1 MQSELT
7 SPATLSSIF
16 TFESSENTD
25 KLDEAWAKA
34 QGEIDVAVAGAL
46 NPHFKSQYADL
57 ASCWR
62 ACRAPLSK
70 YGIALTQWPVPA
82 SSPGR
87 VALMTRIAHGG
98 QWMRSTL
105 ECPVTKQDPQGVG
118 SALTYLR
125 RYMLSAVAGIAPEDD
140 DLKDDDGNR
149 ASGLV
154 PTSKRAMA
162 AALGTLKPASQ
173 QPRKG
178 GISLPMPKNPVVPS
192 SGGLNPGPG
201 GASAALTE
209 PQLARLFAIA
219 SDKGWSKEGVKHY
232 MTRQFGVASSRD
244 LSREQYDNL
253 IRAIESDP
261 KPDDPGSDPAFDT
274 WNGPGGP

>member
-1 MQSELT
+1 MQSGLT
-7 SPATLSSIF
+7 SPATLASIF

-34 QGEIDVAVAGAL
+34 QGEIDVAVADAL

-154 PTSKRAMA
+154 PTPPAPRIPANPKGAMA
-162 AALGTLKPASQ
+162 AALGALK
-173 QPRKG
+173 
-178 GISLPMPKNPVVPS
+178 
-192 SGGLNPGPG
+192 
-201 GASAALTE
+201 
-209 PQLARLFAIA
+209 AR
-219 SDKGWSKEGVKHY
+219 D
-232 MTRQFGVASSRD
+232 
-244 LSREQYDNL
+244 
-253 IRAIESDP
+253 
-261 KPDDPGSDPAFDT
+261 
-274 WNGPGGP
+274 